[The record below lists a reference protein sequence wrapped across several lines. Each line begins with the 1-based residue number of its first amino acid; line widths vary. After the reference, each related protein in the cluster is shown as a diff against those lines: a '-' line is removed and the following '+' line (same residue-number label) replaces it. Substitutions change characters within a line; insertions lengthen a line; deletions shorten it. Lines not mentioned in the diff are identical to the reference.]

1 MAQHWVSVYRCS
13 AVMVHARALHAANR
27 ARNPGSR
34 QTPPI
39 PSQNISLS
47 TGKGTVRT
55 VLSIEW
61 QDWRL
66 HALSAEL
73 TAPCAASTAKAPHR
87 QSHPMDTNHNH
98 LCEHANHGRASSIF
112 AAIALEVSSAVR
124 IGR

>member
-27 ARNPGSR
+27 ASAQTNSPHSLAKYIVVDWKGYCPYCTVHR
-34 QTPPI
+34 Q
-39 PSQNISLS
+39 
-47 TGKGTVRT
+47 
-55 VLSIEW
+55 

-73 TAPCAASTAKAPHR
+73 TAPCAASTTKAPHR